1 MSRTCAAVV
10 ADTLYTSGVRYAFGH
25 PGGEVVD
32 LIEALEV
39 RGIKFVLTGHES
51 AAAFMAATAGRL
63 TGLPGVCLATLGPGA
78 CNLVLGVASAY
89 LDRDPLLA
97 ISARTV
103 NRLAEIS
110 DKQNLQL
117 NDLFAPI
124 SKASLKLDG
133 RATQAAVEQA
143 LRIAKAPPRGPV
155 YFSIPN
161 DVAISMDC
169 GEVGHFSEEARE
181 QPGDQEN
188 LQEICTA
195 LNNSKY
201 PIAVIGISLDA
212 RKDSSAVR
220 AFLSET
226 AIPYVTLPQA
236 KGVADEFGPSYLG
249 TVASAASDV
258 VLVEQLVRSDC
269 LLGIG
274 FDPVESGQE
283 WHYNASHYNIANW
296 SIARGPFQPRA
307 ECIGDVSHLLGRVSE
322 HCTTHPDW
330 SEGELTEIRSRVL
343 QGMVPKSSM
352 GPGGMSP
359 LSVMN
364 VLNDLLPRET
374 VVATDV
380 GAHKMLIS
388 QTWRASMPNG
398 FLVTNGLSAMGYGLP
413 SAICA
418 SLLNPD
424 RPVAGVFGDGGFGMM
439 VQELETAK
447 RLKVNPLLIVLC
459 DRSLAVI
466 KIAQDMR
473 QIPHRGVDF
482 EPVDWAVVAAGFG
495 VKGETAGDPA
505 AVSDV
510 VTEWLSAPKLTV
522 LAVEI
527 DPSLYA
533 GLTY

>member
-1 MSRTCAAVV
+1 MIAE
-10 ADTLYTSGVRYAFGH
+10 TLYASGVRYAFGH

-78 CNLVLGVASAY
+78 CNLVLGVGCAY

-97 ISARTV
+97 VSALTV
-103 NRLAEIS
+103 DRLVEVS
-110 DKQNLQL
+110 DKQNLPL

-124 SKASLKLDG
+124 SKASLKLEG
-133 RATQAAVEQA
+133 QATQAAVEQA
-143 LRIAKAPPRGPV
+143 LGIANAPPRGPV
-155 YFSIPN
+155 YLSIPN
-161 DVAISMDC
+161 DVAVSMDC
-169 GEVGHFSEEARE
+169 GEAGSVPGEAKVE
-181 QPGDQEN
+181 PVDQVN
-188 LQEICTA
+188 LNEICTA
-195 LNNSKY
+195 LGNSKY
-201 PIAVIGISLDA
+201 PIAVVGISLDA
-212 RKDSSAVR
+212 RHDSSAIR
-220 AFLSET
+220 SFLSSSG
-226 AIPYVTLPQA
+226 IPYVVLPQA
-236 KGVADEFGPSYLG
+236 KGVADEFGSTYLG
-249 TVASAASDV
+249 TVASAASDA
-258 VLVEQLVRSDC
+258 VLVEQLERSDC

-274 FDPVESGQE
+274 FDPVESAQE
-283 WHYNASHYNIANW
+283 WHYTAPLYNIANW
-296 SIARGPFQPRA
+296 SIARGRFHPRA
-307 ECIGDVSHLLGRVSE
+307 ECIGDVGHLLGQVSE
-322 HCTTHPDW
+322 HCTTDLDW
-330 SEGELTEIRSRVL
+330 TEGELTEIRSRVL
-343 QGMVPKSSM
+343 QGMVPESSM

-359 LSVMN
+359 FSVMTA
-364 VLNDLLPRET
+364 LNDLLPGQT
-374 VVATDV
+374 IVATDV

-388 QTWRASMPNG
+388 QTWRAAMPDG

-413 SAICA
+413 STICA

-495 VKGETAGDPA
+495 VKGETASDPK

-510 VTEWLSAPKLTV
+510 ITEWLSVPELTV
-522 LAVEI
+522 LAVQI